1 MNPQAAV
8 EEHLQK
14 NQNFV
19 LLEGKDAMEFI
30 TAMI

>member
-1 MNPQAAV
+1 VQG
-8 EEHLQK
+8 HLK